1 MSKKISLKSLQ
12 IMPPNEAVR
21 LETPI
26 AWLFQD
32 GQFGTR
38 AFHALETLN
47 CKNTYDILSL
57 DPAVVH
63 SIPSIGARTV
73 AEVMAFMLRY
83 RSLLDANNIAV
94 NNPELSPFDIA
105 KKIINAGLKAH
116 SNDLLALSK
125 DLPTHIRVIID
136 FRPNKEP
143 IFAFDTAD
151 DSTLESAIFESA
163 LPDISDDIVDN
174 DELEVVPPVK
184 KKRKVLEIVSPDG
197 EVWSE
202 EFAYLTFMK
211 FIENVGIDKVAAL
224 NIEAKPGIPLVSK
237 QKFDRTSSKS
247 SSNGWYI
254 FTGVANTIKAQLVK
268 KISQQLNLD
277 YVAHN
282 YTKVLD

>member
-1 MSKKISLKSLQ
+1 MPKKISLKALQ
-12 IMPPNEAVR
+12 IMPPNEAIR

-38 AFHALETLN
+38 TYRALETLN

-57 DPAVVH
+57 DPALVH

-83 RSLLDANNIAV
+83 RSLLDATNISLK
-94 NNPELSPFDIA
+94 NPELTPFDVA
-105 KKIINAGLKAH
+105 KKIVNAGLRSH
-116 SNDLLALSK
+116 HNDFLAMSK
-125 DLPTHIRVIID
+125 DLPSSVRVIID
-136 FRPNKEP
+136 FKPNEEP
-143 IFAFDTAD
+143 HFGFEPVKD
-151 DSTLESAIFESA
+151 DALTLPLTTLVSTDNVTDNEEFEDA
-163 LPDISDDIVDN
+163 PI
-174 DELEVVPPVK
+174 VK

-211 FIENVGIDKVAAL
+211 FIEKVGIEKVAAL

-237 QKFDRTSSKS
+237 QKHDNTSSKAS
-247 SSNGWYI
+247 TNGWYI
-254 FTGVANTIKAQLVK
+254 FTGIANTIKAQIVK
-268 KISQQLNLD
+268 KISQQLNLE

-282 YTKVLD
+282 YTKILD

>member
-1 MSKKISLKSLQ
+1 MPKKVSLKALQ

-38 AFHALETLN
+38 TFRALETLN

-57 DPAVVH
+57 DPALVH

-83 RSLLDANNIAV
+83 RSLLDANNITLK
-94 NNPELSPFDIA
+94 NPELNPFDVA
-105 KKIINAGLKAH
+105 KKIVNAGLSSH
-116 SNDLLALSK
+116 HNDFLAMSK
-125 DLPTHIRVIID
+125 DLPSPVRVIID
-136 FRPNKEP
+136 FKPNKEP
-143 IFAFDTAD
+143 QIGFEAVKD
-151 DSTLESAIFESA
+151 DA
-163 LPDISDDIVDN
+163 LTSSFSSMTSSDDISGEE
-174 DELEVVPPVK
+174 ELEDAPLAK

-197 EVWSE
+197 EIWSE

-211 FIENVGIDKVAAL
+211 FIENVGIEKVAAL

-237 QKFDRTSSKS
+237 QKHDRTSSKA

-254 FTGVANTIKAQLVK
+254 FTGIANTIKAQIVK
-268 KISQQLNLD
+268 KISQQLNLE